1 MDIGIVGLPNVGKS
15 TLFNALTNAGA
26 QASNYPFTTIEPNV
40 GVVPIPDKR
49 LDDLFALFNPP
60 KKTAAF
66 IRFVDI
72 AGIVKGASKGEGLGN
87 KFLANIREVDAI
99 IHVVRLFEDE
109 NITHVSGNVD
119 PLRDIEI
126 IETELMLAD
135 LESVEKMLPKQES
148 MSKSGNKEALAKL
161 DVLRRLQK
169 CLAQGK
175 AASSLDLSEEEKKD
189 LQLLTLK
196 PMLYIGN
203 NSEKPNKENAQKLKD
218 HAKKAKAGFV
228 ELCVKFEAEIAE
240 LSDEEKKLFLAEA
253 GSEYTGLE
261 KITREG
267 MSLLN
272 MCTFFTAGSELEVRS
287 WLIPVGCPAP
297 QAAGKIHS
305 DIERGF
311 ICAEVYGVDDILK
324 HKSEKILKEKG
335 LIRQEGRDYIVKDG
349 DVCVFRFN
357 V

>member
-15 TLFNALTNAGA
+15 SLFNALTNAGA

-49 LDDLFALFNPP
+49 LDELFSIFKPP
-60 KKTAAF
+60 KKTAAS

-99 IHVVRLFEDE
+99 IHVVRLFDDD
-109 NITHVSGNVD
+109 NVIHVCGSVD

-126 IETELMLAD
+126 IQTELMLAD

-148 MSKSGNKEALAKL
+148 IAKSGNKEAKARLE
-161 DVLRRLQK
+161 VLQRLQK
-169 CLAQGK
+169 T
-175 AASSLDLSEEEKKD
+175 LSEGLPATSLNLDAEEKKD

-196 PMLYIGN
+196 PVLYVGN
-203 NSEKPNKENAQKLKD
+203 NSETPNKENAQKLQD
-218 HAKKAKAGFV
+218 YAKKVNAGFV
-228 ELCVKFEAEIAE
+228 DLCVKLEAEMAE
-240 LSDEEKKLFLAEA
+240 FSEEEKHMFLTET
-253 GSEYTGLE
+253 GNQYTGLE
-261 KITREG
+261 KIVREG
-267 MSLLN
+267 MRLLS

-297 QAAGKIHS
+297 EAAGKIHS
-305 DIERGF
+305 DIQRGF
-311 ICAEVYGVDDILK
+311 ICAEIYNVQDIITY
-324 HKSEKILKEKG
+324 KSEKILKEKG
-335 LIRQEGRDYIVKDG
+335 LIRQEGKDYLVKDG

>member
-15 TLFNALTNAGA
+15 SLFNALTNAGA

-49 LDDLFALFNPP
+49 LDALFDLFKPP

-72 AGIVKGASKGEGLGN
+72 AGIVEGASKGEGLGN

-109 NITHVSGNVD
+109 NITHVSGSVD

-135 LESVEKMLPKQES
+135 LESVEKMLPKAQS
-148 MSKSGNKEALAKL
+148 NAKSGNKEAKARLETLLK
-161 DVLRRLQK
+161 LQK
-169 CLAQGK
+169 ALSEGK
-175 AASSLDLSEEEKKD
+175 PASSVELEEDEKKE

-196 PMLYIGN
+196 PMLYVGN
-203 NSEKPNKENAQKLKD
+203 NSEKPNEENSRKLREHAQNTG
-218 HAKKAKAGFV
+218 AGFV
-228 ELCVKFEAEIAE
+228 ELCIKFEAEIAE
-240 LSDEEKKLFLAEA
+240 LNEEEKHLFLAEV

-261 KITREG
+261 KIVRAG
-267 MSLLN
+267 MKLLN
-272 MCTFFTAGSELEVRS
+272 MCTFFTAGPEVEVRS

-297 QAAGKIHS
+297 KAAGKIHS

-311 ICAEVYGVDDILK
+311 ICAEVYSVDDILE
-324 HKSEKILKEKG
+324 HKSEKVLKEKG
-335 LIRQEGRDYIVKDG
+335 LIRQEGRDYIIKDG

>member
-15 TLFNALTNAGA
+15 SLFNALTNAGA
-26 QASNYPFTTIEPNV
+26 QSSNYPFTTIEPNV

-49 LDDLFALFNPP
+49 LDALFDLFQPP
-60 KKTAAF
+60 KKTAAS

-72 AGIVKGASKGEGLGN
+72 AGIVKGASQGEGLGN

-109 NITHVSGNVD
+109 NVIHVAGSVD

-135 LESVEKMLPKQES
+135 LESVEKMIPKAES
-148 MSKSGNKEALAKL
+148 LTKSGNKEAKAKL
-161 DVLRRLQK
+161 EVLRSLQK
-169 CLAQGK
+169 TLAEGK
-175 AASSLDLSEEEKKD
+175 PAAALGLSEDDTKE

-196 PMLYIGN
+196 PMLYVGN
-203 NSEKPNKENAQKLKD
+203 NSENRNEKNAEILKK
-218 HAKKAKAGFV
+218 HAQDVKAGFV
-228 ELCVKFEAEIAE
+228 ELCVKFEADIAE
-240 LSDEEKKLFLAEA
+240 LNEEEKKMFLAET
-253 GSEYTGLE
+253 GSDYTGLE
-261 KITREG
+261 KIIREG
-267 MSLLN
+267 MKLLDV
-272 MCTFFTAGSELEVRS
+272 CTFFTAGPEVEVRS
-287 WLIPVGCPAP
+287 WLIPVGCSAP
-297 QAAGKIHS
+297 KAAGKIHS

-311 ICAEVYGVDDILK
+311 ICAEVYKTDDILE
-324 HKSEKILKEKG
+324 HKSEKVLKEKG
-335 LIRQEGRDYIVKDG
+335 LIRQEGRDYIMQDG

>member
-15 TLFNALTNAGA
+15 SLFNALTQAGA

-49 LDDLFALFNPP
+49 LDALFDIFKPP

-99 IHVVRLFEDE
+99 IHVVRLFENE
-109 NITHVSGNVD
+109 NITHVAGSID
-119 PLRDIEI
+119 PLRDIDI
-126 IETELMLAD
+126 IQTELMLAD

-148 MSKSGNKEALAKL
+148 AAKSGDKAAKAKL
-161 DVLRRLQK
+161 EVLKKLQK
-169 CLAQGK
+169 CLAEGK
-175 AASSLDLSEEEKKD
+175 PASSLNLDEEEKTD

-196 PMLYIGN
+196 PVLFVGN
-203 NSEKPNKENAQKLKD
+203 NSETPNKENAQKVAD
-218 HAKKAKAGFV
+218 YAKSCGAGFV
-228 ELCVKFEAEIAE
+228 ELCVKLEAEIAE
-240 LSDEEKKLFLAEA
+240 LPDDEKQMFLQDL
-253 GSEYTGLE
+253 GTEYTGLE
-261 KITREG
+261 KIVRAG
-267 MSLLN
+267 MNLLN
-272 MCTFFTAGSELEVRS
+272 MCTFFTAGPEVEVRS
-287 WLIPVGCPAP
+287 WLIPIGCPAP
-297 QAAGKIHS
+297 KAAGKIHS

-311 ICAEVYGVDDILK
+311 ICAEVYDVKDILEY
-324 HKSEKILKEKG
+324 KSEKTLKEKG

-349 DVCVFRFN
+349 DVCVFKFN

>member
-40 GVVPIPDKR
+40 GVVGIPDKR
-49 LDDLFALFNPP
+49 LDELFKIFNPP

-109 NITHVSGNVD
+109 NITHVSGSVD

-148 MSKSGNKEALAKL
+148 NAKSGSKEAKEKL
-161 DVLRRLQK
+161 EVLKRLK
-169 CLAQGK
+169 ECLSQGK
-175 AASSLDLSEEEKKD
+175 PATSLGLSEEETKE

-196 PMLYIGN
+196 PMLYVGN
-203 NSEKPNKENAQKLKD
+203 NSEKPNVENAKKLKE
-218 HAKKAKAGFV
+218 HAEKVGAGFV

-240 LSDEEKKLFLAEA
+240 LSEEEKHLFLAES
-253 GSEYTGLE
+253 GSDYTGLE
-261 KITREG
+261 KIVRAG
-267 MSLLN
+267 MNLLN
-272 MCTFFTAGSELEVRS
+272 MCTFFTAGPEVEVRS
-287 WLIPVGCPAP
+287 WLIPIGCPAP
-297 QAAGKIHS
+297 KAAGKIHS

-311 ICAEVYGVDDILK
+311 ICAEVYDVKDILEY
-324 HKSEKILKEKG
+324 KSEKVLKEKG
-335 LIRQEGRDYIVKDG
+335 LIRQEGRDYIIKDG
-349 DVCVFRFN
+349 DVCVFKFN

>member
-40 GVVPIPDKR
+40 GVVAIPDKR
-49 LDDLFALFNPP
+49 LDILAELFDT
-60 KKTAAF
+60 KKVAAY

-72 AGIVKGASKGEGLGN
+72 AGIVQGASKGEGLGN

-109 NITHVSGNVD
+109 NITHVSGTVD

-148 MSKSGNKEALAKL
+148 MAKSGNKEAKARLE
-161 DVLRRLQK
+161 VLRKLQK
-169 CLAQGK
+169 TLAEGK
-175 AASSLDLSEEEKKD
+175 PASSLDLSPEEKVD

-196 PMLYIGN
+196 PMLYVGN
-203 NSEKPNKENAQKLKD
+203 NSEVPNKENAQKLKE
-218 HAKKAKAGFV
+218 HAQKVGAGFV
-228 ELCVKFEAEIAE
+228 ELSVKFEAEIAE
-240 LSDEEKKLFLAEA
+240 LPEEEKKIFLAEI

-261 KITREG
+261 KIVRAG
-267 MSLLN
+267 LDLLN
-272 MCTFFTAGSELEVRS
+272 MTTFFTAGPIEARS
-287 WLIPVGCPAP
+287 WLIPKSCPAP
-297 QAAGKIHS
+297 KAAGKIHS

-311 ICAEVYGVDDILK
+311 ICAEVYKVNDIVE
-324 HKSEKILKEKG
+324 HKNEKTLKEKG
-335 LIRQEGRDYIVKDG
+335 LIRQEGRDYLMQDG
-349 DVCVFRFN
+349 DVCEFRFN

>member
-1 MDIGIVGLPNVGKS
+1 MEIGIVGLPNVGKS

-49 LDDLFALFNPP
+49 LDALHALFERP
-60 KKTAAF
+60 KKTAAT

-72 AGIVKGASKGEGLGN
+72 AGIVKGASQGEGLGN

-109 NITHVSGNVD
+109 NIVHVNGAVD

-135 LESVEKMLPKQES
+135 LESVEKMLPKAES
-148 MSKSGNKEALAKL
+148 NARAGGKEAKARLEVLKKIQAALA
-161 DVLRRLQK
+161 D
-169 CLAQGK
+169 GK
-175 AASSLDLSEEEKKD
+175 AASSLGLPAEDVKD

-196 PMLYIGN
+196 PMLYVGN
-203 NSEKPNKENAQKLKD
+203 NSEKRNEKNAKILED
-218 HAKKAKAGFV
+218 HARQNHAGYV
-228 ELCVKFEAEIAE
+228 ELCVKLEAEIAE
-240 LSDEEKKLFLAEA
+240 LQEEEKKLFLAEI
-253 GSEYTGLE
+253 GSDYTGLE
-261 KITREG
+261 RIIRAG
-267 MSLLN
+267 LDLLN
-272 MCTFFTAGSELEVRS
+272 LGVFFTAGKEIEVRS
-287 WLIPVGCPAP
+287 WLIPMGVSAP

-311 ICAEVYGVDDILK
+311 ICAEVYSVQDLQE
-324 HKSEKILKEKG
+324 HKTEKALKEKG
-335 LIRQEGRDYIVKDG
+335 LIRQEGRDYVMKDG
-349 DVCVFRFN
+349 DVCEFKFN

>member
-15 TLFNALTNAGA
+15 SLFNALTNAGA

-49 LDDLFALFNPP
+49 LDDLFTLFNPP
-60 KKTAAF
+60 KKTAAS

-99 IHVVRLFEDE
+99 IHVVRLFEDD
-109 NITHVSGNVD
+109 NVIHVSGSVD
-119 PLRDIEI
+119 PLRDIEV

-135 LESVEKMLPKQES
+135 LESVEKMIPKQES
-148 MSKSGNKEALAKL
+148 LGKSGNKEAKAKL
-161 DVLRRLQK
+161 EILKKLQAA
-169 CLAQGK
+169 LGQGLP
-175 AASSLDLSEEEKKD
+175 AASLKLEEEEVKD

-196 PMLYIGN
+196 PMLYVGN
-203 NSEKPNKENAQKLKD
+203 NSETPNKENAQKLAD
-218 HAKKAKAGFV
+218 YAKKVNAGFV

-240 LSDEEKKLFLAEA
+240 MSEEDKHLFLAET
-253 GSEYTGLE
+253 GQQYTGLE
-261 KITREG
+261 KIVREG
-267 MSLLN
+267 LKLLN
-272 MCTFFTAGSELEVRS
+272 MCTFFTAGPEVEVRS

-297 QAAGKIHS
+297 KAAGKIHS

-311 ICAEVYGVDDILK
+311 ICAEVYRVEDILE
-324 HKSEKILKEKG
+324 HKSEKVLKEKG
-335 LIRQEGRDYIVKDG
+335 LIRQEGRDYIMKDG

>member
-15 TLFNALTNAGA
+15 SLFNALTNAGA

-49 LDDLFALFNPP
+49 LDELYAIFNPP
-60 KKTAAF
+60 KKTAAY

-109 NITHVSGNVD
+109 NVVHVSGSVD

-135 LESVEKMLPKQES
+135 LESVEKMIPKQES
-148 MSKSGNKEALAKL
+148 TARGGNKEAKAKL
-161 DVLRRLQK
+161 EILRRVQK
-169 CLAQGK
+169 VLSDGLP
-175 AASSLDLSEEEKKD
+175 ASSLGLSEEEKVD

-203 NSEKPNKENAQKLKD
+203 NSEKPNVENAKKLKEYAD
-218 HAKKAKAGFV
+218 KVGAGFV

-240 LSDEEKKLFLAEA
+240 LEEEEKKMFLAEI

-261 KITREG
+261 KIIRAG
-267 MSLLN
+267 LALLK

-287 WLIPVGCPAP
+287 WLIPIGCAAP
-297 QAAGKIHS
+297 KAAGKIHS

-311 ICAEVYGVDDILK
+311 ICAEAYDVKDIIEY
-324 HKSEKILKEKG
+324 KSEKTLKEKG
-335 LIRQEGRDYIVKDG
+335 LIRQEGRDYLVKDG

>member
-40 GVVPIPDKR
+40 GVVAIPDKR
-49 LDDLFALFNPP
+49 LDALYELFKPP

-72 AGIVKGASKGEGLGN
+72 AGIVEGASKGEGLGN

-109 NITHVSGNVD
+109 NITHVSGSVN

-135 LESVEKMLPKQES
+135 LESVEKMLPKAES
-148 MSKSGNKEALAKL
+148 NAKSGNKEAKAKL
-161 DVLRRLQK
+161 EVLRKVQK
-169 CLAQGK
+169 ILAEGRP
-175 AASSLDLSEEEKKD
+175 ASVLNLDDEEKKD

-196 PMLYIGN
+196 PVLYVGN
-203 NSEKPNKENAQKLKD
+203 NSENRNDQNAKQLED
-218 HAKKAKAGFV
+218 YAKKTGAGFV
-228 ELCVKFEAEIAE
+228 ELSVKFEAEIAE
-240 LSDEEKKLFLAEA
+240 LQEEEKKLFLAET

-261 KITREG
+261 KIVRAG
-267 MSLLN
+267 MELLGL
-272 MCTFFTAGSELEVRS
+272 CTFFTAGSDVEVRS
-287 WLIPVGCPAP
+287 WLIPKNCPAP

-305 DIERGF
+305 DFEKGF
-311 ICAEVYGVDDILK
+311 IRADVYSFEDFKI
-324 HKSEKILKEKG
+324 HNSEKVLREKG
-335 LIRQEGRDYIVKDG
+335 LIRSEGKEYIVKDG
-349 DVCVFRFN
+349 DICVFKVN
-357 V
+357 P